1 MIAVTPG
8 IDSRLLSAVVRG
20 YGLTGDAE
28 GLDIAL
34 RILVGYPRESEY
46 LPDIR
51 GTTPSINPTEH
62 VGQETDHG

>member
-8 IDSRLLSAVVRG
+8 IDSQLLSAVVRG

-51 GTTPSINPTEH
+51 GTTPSIDPTEH
-62 VGQETDHG
+62 VRART